1 VLCERVAA
9 TGEARRKPRERPGR
23 RPDDRGANF
32 HWPARESVRNRE
44 RAEKHAIIIR
54 TFLALSVTTAPLTAV
69 SLPARAGDG
78 GAVAAGILGGTALG
92 FLAGTAIAHPPP
104 PVYYAPAYAPP
115 PPRCWWEPQEV
126 WNGYAYIIQQVHV
139 CN

>member
-1 VLCERVAA
+1 MRFICCSLIGHGGFMLA
-9 TGEARRKPRERPGR
+9 PLGR
-23 RPDDRGANF
+23 
-32 HWPARESVRNRE
+32 
-44 RAEKHAIIIR
+44 IIR
-54 TFLALSVTTAPLTAV
+54 TFLALSVTTAPLTAI